1 MVLLIIITLLIFII
15 ISMKK
20 KLRNIGEDIKES
32 RKEYVN
38 IRTDT
43 VDKDIEFVVSQ
54 INSIYDE
61 NQQIKIKSKTQE
73 EELKRSISNISHD
86 LRTPLTSIVGY
97 LQLIKDESISNEE
110 KLEYIE
116 IIQRRTK
123 NLEDLISNFYDLSRL
138 EANDYKFSLE
148 KVNLKSILSE
158 NIVLFYD
165 EFIKQDIDPNIDIED
180 DIDDIF
186 TDKSAIMRVFSNL
199 INNMLKH
206 GQGNVKISLRNDG
219 NIIVSEF
226 INYAPS
232 LKEDDVDK
240 IFERFYIGDKSR
252 SSNSTGI
259 GLSITKSLVNKLG
272 HEIEPSLING
282 NLIITIRWR
291 KGL

>member
-1 MVLLIIITLLIFII
+1 
-15 ISMKK
+15 MKK

-43 VDKDIEFVVSQ
+43 IDKDIEFVVSQ

-165 EFIKQDIDPNIDIED
+165 EFIKQDIDPNIDMED

-206 GQGNVKISLRNDG
+206 GQGNVKISLRNDV

-272 HEIEPSLING
+272 HEIESSLING

-291 KGL
+291 KGI

>member
-1 MVLLIIITLLIFII
+1 
-15 ISMKK
+15 MKK
-20 KLRNIGEDIKES
+20 KLRNIGENIKES

-272 HEIEPSLING
+272 HKIESSLING
-282 NLIITIRWR
+282 NLIVTIRWR

>member
-1 MVLLIIITLLIFII
+1 
-15 ISMKK
+15 MKK